1 MDAGLNISLEG
12 CHSAGTIPC
21 FGGAQHPK
29 NGVNRGIFSADI
41 LEQLVAADPFISAF
55 CQSTMKA
62 YFKK

>member
-12 CHSAGTIPC
+12 CRSAGTIPC
-21 FGGAQHPK
+21 FGGAKHFK
-29 NGVNRGIFSADI
+29 NGVNRRIFSAEI
-41 LEQLVAADPFISAF
+41 LEKLAAADPFISAL

>member
-21 FGGAQHPK
+21 FGGAKHPK

-41 LEQLVAADPFISAF
+41 LEQLAAADSFISAF